1 MTKEEWLKEEIY
13 TDYYGRPFSI
23 VKSPILMSVDDRIF
37 FSHKKP
43 REEVLKKLNVS
54 FFEMDKI
61 YKQQMINEN
70 EMSKYNKIFNLG
82 LSKTG
87 TTSFNSLMKELNLKS
102 IHDTPISEHT
112 IDELKKEF
120 VYADCF
126 SGTLAHRFK
135 DIYEAWPQAKYI
147 LTTRNTKTWL
157 KSARKQFCEENGMGM
172 FQFREDVFGTYE
184 IWKLSDE
191 ELIYKYNKINEEIKD
206 FFKDKENFME
216 LNFIDSTDKKNLMK
230 KLLNFLEIESV
241 TNLEFPHG
249 NQGVR

>member
-1 MTKEEWLKEEIY
+1 M
-13 TDYYGRPFSI
+13 
-23 VKSPILMSVDDRIF
+23 
-37 FSHKKP
+37 
-43 REEVLKKLNVS
+43 
-54 FFEMDKI
+54 
-61 YKQQMINEN
+61 
-70 EMSKYNKIFNLG
+70 KIFNLG

-112 IDELKKEF
+112 IDEFKKEF
-120 VYADCF
+120 TYADCF

-157 KSARKQFCEENGMGM
+157 KSARKHFCEESGRGM
-172 FQFREDVFGTYE
+172 FQFREAVFGTSE

-191 ELIYKYNKINEEIKD
+191 ELIHKYNKINEEIKY

-230 KLLNFLEIESV
+230 KLLNFLEIESD
-241 TNLEFPHG
+241 TNLEFPHS
-249 NQGVR
+249 NRGVK